1 MLAYEYGLSILPAR
15 SPQLEVFD
23 ALQLAA
29 TCGVTR
35 PDSSSEPAAA
45 STGAVLT
52 HTATAERT
60 FHVDVAGDDA
70 VSGGW
75 QSPFRTIHR
84 ALAAVRS
91 QRAASSGIGAGRGS
105 QQPKKWFRAGSHC
118 AARWGA
124 FPERHNRAQRQGLGA
139 HHHAASAGAAGNV
152 TVSGG
157 IVLAPQWKKSSRPAA
172 NPSSNIWETDMPSTI
187 KDIRGL
193 QTLDPHR
200 RVVRAREPNVDQDG
214 ARGAELCTK
223 QHGHPNQEPGE
234 CWHGT
239 VKRWQ

>member
-70 VSGGW
+70 ASGGW

-105 QQPKKWFRAGSHC
+105 QQQKNGSEP
-118 AARWGA
+118 AA
-124 FPERHNRAQRQGLGA
+124 
-139 HHHAASAGAAGNV
+139 
-152 TVSGG
+152 
-157 IVLAPQWKKSSRPAA
+157 IVLHAGCRHGEHFLNA
-172 NPSSNIWETDMPSTI
+172 TI
-187 KDIRGL
+187 ELNAKDSGL
-193 QTLDPHR
+193 TIMLRVLAR
-200 RVVRAREPNVDQDG
+200 RA
-214 ARGAELCTK
+214 T
-223 QHGHPNQEPGE
+223 
-234 CWHGT
+234 
-239 VKRWQ
+239 